1 MQTEADPET
10 KKIFVN
16 IETTGFFSKNPLKA
30 EICQIA
36 TLDHTGERKF
46 CRYIV
51 PQTARFHSK
60 ASERS
65 GFTLD
70 YRDGTRILLLNERPV
85 DSELVTGEKSA
96 IYQFA
101 QHISDTTANK
111 IVLFGYSSNKHD
123 RPFILSA
130 FERHRV
136 QLKVPVHII
145 DVLPF
150 LQALRKSKNV
160 SDPFGK
166 VLASSKNL
174 QRQTVHQSLKGETSY
189 NNHPTHDAVRDV
201 KQLKDIVTHDDFPF
215 KEFNDYVTDT
225 IVSQAVAHGQE
236 MRFEESSQSTED
248 HGGGVKCESTTIE
261 CPPKARKRK
270 RSHPISDRDQNSTP
284 QNSVKKLKMS
294 VDDPQN

>member
-1 MQTEADPET
+1 MVTEADPET
-10 KKIFVN
+10 KKMFVN

-51 PQTARFHSK
+51 PQTARFHFK

-65 GFTLD
+65 GFTLG
-70 YRDGTRILLLNERPV
+70 YQDGTRILLLNERPV

-101 QHISDTTANK
+101 QHINDTTAKK
-111 IVLFGYSSNKHD
+111 IILFGYSSDTHD
-123 RPFILSA
+123 KPFILSA

-136 QLKVPVHII
+136 QLKVPVYII
-145 DVLPF
+145 DVLRF
-150 LQALRKSKNV
+150 LRALRKSKNV
-160 SDPFGK
+160 SDPFGR

-215 KEFNDYVTDT
+215 QEFNDYVTDT
-225 IVSQAVAHGQE
+225 IVSQPLAQE
-236 MRFEESSQSTED
+236 MRFEESSQPTED
-248 HGGGVKCESTTIE
+248 GGSVKCESTTIE
-261 CPPKARKRK
+261 CPPKERKRK
-270 RSHPISDRDQNSTP
+270 RNHPISDRDQNSTP